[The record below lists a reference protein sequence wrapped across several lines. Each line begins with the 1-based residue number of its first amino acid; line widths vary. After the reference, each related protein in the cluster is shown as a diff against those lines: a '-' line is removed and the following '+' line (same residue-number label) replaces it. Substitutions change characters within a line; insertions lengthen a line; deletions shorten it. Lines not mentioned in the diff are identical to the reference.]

1 MEVPE
6 RPFKLS
12 ESPVEVDRPPPM
24 IGQHN
29 REVLVE
35 LLGLSLQEV
44 EEDHRDG
51 ILWPK
56 EMPMYPYMRP
66 YEHQEAAR

>member
-1 MEVPE
+1 
-6 RPFKLS
+6 
-12 ESPVEVDRPPPM
+12 M